1 MQGEGSED
9 FNSTPDILI
18 ATVLI
23 LCFIVGLAGNISA
36 LAYFLSKKLKT
47 IPDKLYIIVISAD
60 IGTCT
65 APIPVVLSLLNN
77 RDPVLFANSFVC
89 GVISVVVIFLIRVSM
104 FLVAVMSVTR
114 SFAIIIPHRA
124 RSVCTMKR
132 IIAVIVGYSFIL
144 LFIDGVLF
152 ASGWMKAIYYRKLRS
167 YCSYKLTEKSPEW
180 AKIMVEIAVE
190 IEFFIP
196 SVVVFV
202 SFLAGTITLASNA
215 AAQEC
220 TEVKTPTKEEKRI
233 SKSKSRL
240 SIFSI
245 SEVKT
250 STKEEKRCSTSKSRF
265 STSSTSDVKKSTKEE
280 RRISKPMTRLSISST
295 VDAKKISRQVS
306 VTITLFTALF
316 LICNIPLFVYQFI
329 YFLSKHV
336 TTVKIIVDS
345 AAVNQK
351 FAHLLCLVL
360 PYVLNAA
367 LNPCLYLLRMP
378 RYRTEFMSW
387 GCRLQQGL
395 CELFQ

>member
-1 MQGEGSED
+1 
-9 FNSTPDILI
+9 
-18 ATVLI
+18 
-23 LCFIVGLAGNISA
+23 
-36 LAYFLSKKLKT
+36 
-47 IPDKLYIIVISAD
+47 
-60 IGTCT
+60 
-65 APIPVVLSLLNN
+65 
-77 RDPVLFANSFVC
+77 
-89 GVISVVVIFLIRVSM
+89 
-104 FLVAVMSVTR
+104 
-114 SFAIIIPHRA
+114 
-124 RSVCTMKR
+124 
-132 IIAVIVGYSFIL
+132 
-144 LFIDGVLF
+144 
-152 ASGWMKAIYYRKLRS
+152 
-167 YCSYKLTEKSPEW
+167 
-180 AKIMVEIAVE
+180 MVEIAVE

-202 SFLAGTITLASNA
+202 SFLAGTITLARNA

-220 TEVKTPTKEEKRI
+220 TEVKMPTKEEKRI

-250 STKEEKRCSTSKSRF
+250 STKEEKMCSTSKSRF
-265 STSSTSDVKKSTKEE
+265 SISSTSDVKKSTKEE

-295 VDAKKISRQVS
+295 VDVKKISRQVS

-336 TTVKIIVDS
+336 TAVKIMVDS

-351 FAHLLCLVL
+351 FAHLLWLVL

-378 RYRTEFMSW
+378 RYRTEFISW